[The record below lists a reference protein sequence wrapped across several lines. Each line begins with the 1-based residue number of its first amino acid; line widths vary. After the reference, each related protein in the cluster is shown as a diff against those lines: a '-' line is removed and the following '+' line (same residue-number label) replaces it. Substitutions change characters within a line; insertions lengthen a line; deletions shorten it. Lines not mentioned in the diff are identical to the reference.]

1 VNPAQPLAGVRVL
14 DLCVVFSGT
23 AATMLLGDLGAEVIK
38 VESRGVYSV
47 ATKGPRRLSARSV
60 DRLDNLTRGYADR
73 EPGDRPWD
81 RWAPSAVHG
90 RNKRSMTVD
99 LTRPEGRAV
108 FLDLVARSDAL
119 LENNKAGL
127 LEKLGLG
134 WDVLHARNPRLVLVR
149 MPPLALDG
157 EAAALSGL
165 GSNFEAMTGA
175 LAFRGYRDLPP
186 ATRPV
191 SYRMDAATGPMAA
204 FATVAALRDA
214 RRTGSGRL
222 VVLPQAVTLMHHF
235 ADQLVA
241 AQRGGPRAIRPGN
254 RHPRMAPHGCYPVR
268 GGGNGEAWIAVA
280 CRDDADWGAC
290 ARVLGSPPALQRYRA
305 LTDRKADED
314 ALDDA
319 IAGLTRHLDGATLE
333 GRLTAAGVPAA
344 LVRTEGMKL
353 ADPQLRARGFF
364 HRVEHPVVGER
375 TFPGHLWRTSAGPLR
390 FDRAAPTLGQDND
403 YVYREVLGYDD
414 EQIRTLTET
423 GHIGERYTFED
434 PLPVESP

>member
-1 VNPAQPLAGVRVL
+1 MNPAQPLAGVRVL

-38 VESRGVYSV
+38 VESRNVYSV

-60 DRLDNLTRGYADR
+60 DRLDNLTRGYAGR

-81 RWAPSAVHG
+81 RWAPYAVHG

-99 LTRPEGRAV
+99 LTRPDGRAV
-108 FLDLVARSDAL
+108 FLDLLARSDAL

-134 WDVLHARNPRLVLVR
+134 WDVLHARNPGLVLVR

-157 EAAALSGL
+157 EAATLGGL

-214 RRTGSGRL
+214 RRTGNGRL

-241 AQRGGPRAIRPGN
+241 AQRGGPRVTRPGN
-254 RHPRMAPHGCYPVR
+254 RHPRMAPHGCYPVHAD
-268 GGGNGEAWIAVA
+268 GHAEAWIVIA
-280 CRDDADWGAC
+280 CRDDGDWQAC
-290 ARVLGSPPALQRYRA
+290 ARVLGAPPGLERFATLA
-305 LTDRKADED
+305 ARKSDED
-314 ALDDA
+314 ALDETVTD
-319 IAGLTRHLDGATLE
+319 LTRAVDGPTLE
-333 GRLTAAGVPAA
+333 QHLVAAGVPAA
-344 LVRTEGMKL
+344 LVRTEAMKL

-364 HRVEHPVVGER
+364 HRIEHPVVGER

-390 FDRAAPTLGQDND
+390 FERAAPTLGQDND

-414 EQIRTLTET
+414 ERIGSLTAA

-434 PLPVESP
+434 PLPEDSP